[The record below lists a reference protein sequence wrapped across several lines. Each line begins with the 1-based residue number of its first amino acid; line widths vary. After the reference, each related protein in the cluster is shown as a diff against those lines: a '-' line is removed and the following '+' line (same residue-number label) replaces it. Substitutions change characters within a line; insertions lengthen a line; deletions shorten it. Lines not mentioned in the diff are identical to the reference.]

1 MKPIFSQI
9 KILSEK
15 QKLKTNIK
23 NETVNIPL
31 VLHGG
36 SGLTDNDFR
45 RAIKEGISK
54 VNIFT
59 DIKVAAAKAQLN
71 RFTDEKKGA

>member
-23 NETVNIPL
+23 SETVDILL

-54 VNIFT
+54 AN
-59 DIKVAAAKAQLN
+59 QYW
-71 RFTDEKKGA
+71 

>member
-23 NETVNIPL
+23 SETVDIPF

-36 SGLTDNDFR
+36 SGLIDNDFK

-54 VNIFT
+54 VNIFA
-59 DIKVAAAKAQLN
+59 DINVVAAKAAN
-71 RFTDEKKGA
+71 SMFTDIN